1 MSYNLTLDLHLLRN
15 TKQQMQPLYSGIQR
29 DQESVPLRMCPLAR
43 VWDFPRPRSGE
54 KVFSHQ

>member
-54 KVFSHQ
+54 KVF